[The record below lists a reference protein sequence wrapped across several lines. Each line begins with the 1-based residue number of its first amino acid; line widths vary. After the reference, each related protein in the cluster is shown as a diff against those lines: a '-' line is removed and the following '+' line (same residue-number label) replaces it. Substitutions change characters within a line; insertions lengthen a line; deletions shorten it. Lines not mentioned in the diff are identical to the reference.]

1 MPVLEAANWTEV
13 LAALNLGGVTRTLA
27 ANCLLRSIEADRC
40 LLKLAEHH
48 ASLWNASHEERIAA
62 GLSELYGLPL
72 KVEIE
77 VGESE
82 VETPAQRDARLRQE
96 QQAKAVAEIENDK
109 HVQQLVE
116 NFDGRIDADSITP
129 LRTGDR

>member
-1 MPVLEAANWTEV
+1 MHSTE
-13 LAALNLGGVTRTLA
+13 
-27 ANCLLRSIEADRC
+27 SDRC
-40 LLKLAEHH
+40 LLQLAEDH

-62 GLSELYGLPL
+62 GLSELYGRPL

-77 VGESE
+77 VGETE

-116 NFDGRIDADSITP
+116 NFNGRIDADSITP
-129 LRTGDR
+129 LRTGDL